1 MSDLISKSKL
11 LTALEKELGE
21 AMAEGRSDD
30 FLFGLLYAIEV
41 IEKEEGTNESRGSNR
56 FYD

>member
-1 MSDLISKSKL
+1 MSDSISKSKL

-21 AMAEGRSDD
+21 ALAEDRSDD

-41 IEKEEGTNESRGSNR
+41 IEKEEGAECTR
-56 FYD
+56 D